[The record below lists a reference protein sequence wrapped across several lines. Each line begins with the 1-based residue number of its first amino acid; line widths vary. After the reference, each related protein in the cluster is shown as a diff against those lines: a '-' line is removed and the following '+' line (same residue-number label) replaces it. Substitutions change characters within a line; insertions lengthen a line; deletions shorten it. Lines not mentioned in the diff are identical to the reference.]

1 MLPTIDHSLPRTS
14 PENQG
19 IPSPAVLRFV
29 EALERQANEMHS
41 FMLLR
46 HGSVVAEGWWA
57 PYRSEH
63 PHQLFSLS
71 KSFTA
76 TAVGLAVAEGRFSID
91 DPVLAFFPEETA
103 GAAQGAAQRSERFS
117 PWAARA
123 ASAVDDHRSSG

>member
-29 EALERQANEMHS
+29 EALERQVNEMHS

-57 PYRSEH
+57 PYRSEY

-71 KSFTA
+71 KSFTS

-91 DPVLAFFPEETA
+91 DPLLAFFPEEMTEAAPGAKEARRADA
-103 GAAQGAAQRSERFS
+103 GL
-117 PWAARA
+117 
-123 ASAVDDHRSSG
+123 SAPDHPGYSRWNTRM